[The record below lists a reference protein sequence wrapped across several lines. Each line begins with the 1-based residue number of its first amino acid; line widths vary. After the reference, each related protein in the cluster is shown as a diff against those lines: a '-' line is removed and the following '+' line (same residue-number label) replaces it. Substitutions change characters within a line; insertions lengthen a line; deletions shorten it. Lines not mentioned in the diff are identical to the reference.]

1 MTNSISKKRAPL
13 FPVVLFHDDFVI
25 NIFDWNKWWHSDLP
39 YIYMDF
45 LLLFEQFCSA
55 YFWGFPCKIPHG
67 WCYTL
72 NSFWIQNWNVKKT
85 LVSMAYKTK
94 RLQNVR
100 WNFIAFIWYSA
111 FFYHTFSSSFRCMQV
126 CVLFLSRSIFGRI
139 NKWAHIW
146 KFDFSIHCAP
156 HHIFIKFRF

>member
-39 YIYMDF
+39 YIYVF
-45 LLLFEQFCSA
+45 FAVVWTVLFCSFFGVFHVKSLMVDVIHSIHFE
-55 YFWGFPCKIPHG
+55 YKIE
-67 WCYTL
+67 TL
-72 NSFWIQNWNVKKT
+72 KKT

-94 RLQNVR
+94 RLQTVR

>member
-1 MTNSISKKRAPL
+1 MAFGSPIYICIFCCCLNS
-13 FPVVLFHDDFVI
+13 FVLLI
-25 NIFDWNKWWHSDLP
+25 
-39 YIYMDF
+39 
-45 LLLFEQFCSA
+45 
-55 YFWGFPCKIPHG
+55 FWGFPCKIPHG

-72 NSFWIQNWNVKKT
+72 NSFWILNWNVKKT

-94 RLQNVR
+94 RLPNVR

-111 FFYHTFSSSFRCMQV
+111 IFFITHFLRHFVV
-126 CVLFLSRSIFGRI
+126 CECVCSLLSRSIFGRI